1 MIFVTTVPASEQG
14 PRRRRQNA
22 HSSIAGVGMHVA
34 LRPTSPALV
43 KESFVM
49 VKKAATLLLAFVL
62 SAATASA
69 QERKDLQIFRD
80 ISESVHRYS
89 QFSIF
94 DGIEASVTQGR
105 VVLDGWVTMPFKKD
119 DIDRRVRG
127 IQGVQSVDNRIQVL
141 PVSQFDDE
149 LRFRIA
155 RAIYGNSAFWN
166 YAAMA
171 NPPIHIVVN
180 GGRVTLQGVV
190 QSNVE
195 RQLAR
200 SLATGFAAF
209 EVTNQLKTD
218 AEVQAEMEQI
228 GETATSAAVRLAGAP

>member
-1 MIFVTTVPASEQG
+1 MTNKAV
-14 PRRRRQNA
+14 
-22 HSSIAGVGMHVA
+22 MLLVA
-34 LRPTSPALV
+34 LALSV
-43 KESFVM
+43 
-49 VKKAATLLLAFVL
+49 A
-62 SAATASA
+62 SAATA
-69 QERKDLQIFRD
+69 QERKDLQVYRD
-80 ISESVHRYS
+80 ISDSVNRYT
-89 QFSIF
+89 QFTIF
-94 DGIEASVTQGR
+94 DSIEASVSRGH
-105 VVLDGWVTMPFKKD
+105 VVLDGWVTMPYKRNDLEK
-119 DIDRRVRG
+119 RVKSLA
-127 IQGVQSVDNRIQVL
+127 GVDTVENKVQVL

-200 SLATGFAAF
+200 SLATGFGEF
-209 EVTNQLKTD
+209 EVKNELRTD
-218 AEVQAEMEQI
+218 AEAQAELE
-228 GETATSAAVRLAGAP
+228 RLGQ

>member
-1 MIFVTTVPASEQG
+1 
-14 PRRRRQNA
+14 
-22 HSSIAGVGMHVA
+22 
-34 LRPTSPALV
+34 
-43 KESFVM
+43 M
-49 VKKAATLLLAFVL
+49 VKNAVTLLLAFVL
-62 SAATASA
+62 CAAATASA

-80 ISESVHRYS
+80 ISDSVHRYS

-119 DIDRRVRG
+119 DIDRRVRA
-127 IQGVQSVDNRIQVL
+127 IEGVQSVDNRIQVL

-218 AEVQAEMEQI
+218 AEAQAELEKI
-228 GETATSAAVRLAGAP
+228 GQAPTSSAVRLAGAP